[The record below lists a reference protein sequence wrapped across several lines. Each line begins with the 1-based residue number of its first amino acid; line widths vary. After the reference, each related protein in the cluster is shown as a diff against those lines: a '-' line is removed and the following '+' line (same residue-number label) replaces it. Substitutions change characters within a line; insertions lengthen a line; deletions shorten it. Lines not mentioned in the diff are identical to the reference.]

1 MNDNYDDIDNL
12 LFDYFKYNEYV
23 PNIIT
28 NGIEN
33 AINNKNKKYKVIL
46 LIKKFIITMIG
57 ILTIT
62 GGIVF
67 AKDIKIFVNTLI
79 ENIYGN
85 YNNGI
90 TTAINNGYSQDIDM
104 KYIESNNIKVKVN
117 QITMDDYNL
126 GIIFNIEI
134 EQSGFFKDLYNVQ
147 FKNLLIMDENN
158 NVIFAEYENQE
169 EFVKYCD
176 ENNLDKGTYGIG
188 YANCGAN
195 GSILNIQNN
204 NIVYSFYTTSEK
216 FPQSKKLTI
225 KFDKIYLLNN
235 KIFDE
240 VNNKKVDNHIATIDG
255 NWNIDI
261 DLGKMSSDR
270 DSIDYI
276 ATNINDNNTTV
287 TKASLSMTNM
297 KLELITNSDKI
308 AFKKL
313 QERRNMSVRDMI
325 PFSDIYIETSNGN
338 KFFQSNSGSNGYDTL
353 DDGKIRYYTTFDYTY
368 FDKTE
373 NIKIVLPTN
382 KGENLII
389 ELKVKKDG
397 TQ

>member
-1 MNDNYDDIDNL
+1 MNDTYDEIDNL
-12 LFDYFKYNEYV
+12 LFQHFKNNEYV
-23 PNIIT
+23 PDIIT

-33 AINNKNKKYKVIL
+33 AINNKNKKYKIVL
-46 LIKKFIITMIG
+46 LIRRFIITTIG
-57 ILTIT
+57 FLTIT

-67 AKDIKIFVNTLI
+67 AKDIKIFVNKLI

-85 YNNGI
+85 YNGGI
-90 TTAINNGYSQDIDM
+90 ATAIDNGYSQNIDM
-104 KYIESNNIKVKVN
+104 KYIESSNIKLKVN

-134 EQSGFFKDLYNVQ
+134 NQKELFKDLYNVQ

-176 ENNLDKGTYGIG
+176 ENNLDKGIYGIG

-195 GSILNIQNN
+195 GNILNIQDN

-240 VNNKKVDNHIATIDG
+240 VNNKKVDNHIATIEG
-255 NWNIDI
+255 NWDMDI
-261 DLGKMSSDR
+261 NLGKMQSDR
-270 DSIDYI
+270 KSIDYI
-276 ATNINDNNTTV
+276 LTNINDSNTIV

-308 AFKKL
+308 DFKKL

-325 PFSDIYIETSNGN
+325 PFSDMYVETSNGK

-373 NIKIVLPTN
+373 DIKIVLPTN
-382 KGENLII
+382 KRQDLII
-389 ELKVKKDG
+389 ELKVKSFE

>member
-1 MNDNYDDIDNL
+1 MNDNYDEIDNL
-12 LFDYFKYNEYV
+12 LFEYFKDNEYV
-23 PNIIT
+23 PDIIT

-33 AINNKNKKYKVIL
+33 AINNKNKKYKIFL
-46 LIKKFIITMIG
+46 LIRKFIITVIG
-57 ILTIT
+57 LFTIT
-62 GGIVF
+62 SGIVF
-67 AKDIKIFVNTLI
+67 AKDIKTFVNNLI

-85 YNNGI
+85 YNEGI
-90 TTAINNGYSQDIDM
+90 TTAIDNGYSQDIDM

-126 GIIFNIEI
+126 GIIFNVEI
-134 EQSGFFKDLYNVQ
+134 NPKELFEDLYNVQ
-147 FKNLLIMDENN
+147 LKNILIMDENN

-169 EFVKYCD
+169 EFVKYC
-176 ENNLDKGTYGIG
+176 EGNNLDKGTYGIG

-240 VNNKKVDNHIATIDG
+240 VNNKKVDNRITTIEG
-255 NWNIDI
+255 NWHIDI

-270 DSIDYI
+270 ESIDYI
-276 ATNINDNNTTV
+276 ATNINDNNTIV

-308 AFKKL
+308 DFKKL

-353 DDGKIRYYTTFDYTY
+353 NDGKIRYYTTFDYTY
-368 FDKTE
+368 FNKTE

-382 KGENLII
+382 KKQDLII
-389 ELKVKKDG
+389 ELKVKCVE

>member
-1 MNDNYDDIDNL
+1 MNNNYDEIDDL
-12 LFDYFKYNEYV
+12 LFEHFKATQSV
-23 PNIIT
+23 PKIIT
-28 NGIEN
+28 NDIESTM
-33 AINNKNKKYKVIL
+33 NNKNKKYKIVL
-46 LIKKFIITMIG
+46 LIKRFIITMIG
-57 ILTIT
+57 TLTIT

-67 AKDIKIFVNTLI
+67 AKDIKTFVNTLI

-169 EFVKYCD
+169 EFDKYCD

-195 GSILNIQNN
+195 GSILNLQDN

-235 KIFDE
+235 KVFDE
-240 VNNKKVDNHIATIDG
+240 VNNKKADNRIATIEG
-255 NWNIDI
+255 NWHMDI
-261 DLGKMSSDR
+261 DLGKVSRDR
-270 DSIDYI
+270 ESIDYI
-276 ATNINDNNTTV
+276 ATNINDNNTIV
-287 TKASLSMTNM
+287 TKAILSMTNM

-308 AFKKL
+308 DFKKL
-313 QERRNMSVRDMI
+313 QERRNMSVKDMI

-353 DDGKIRYYTTFDYTY
+353 NDGKIRYYTTFDYTY
-368 FDKTE
+368 FNKTE

-382 KGENLII
+382 KKQDLII
-389 ELKVKKDG
+389 ELKVKCVE

>member
-12 LFDYFKYNEYV
+12 LFDYFKDNEYV

-67 AKDIKIFVNTLI
+67 AEDIKIFVNTLI

-134 EQSGFFKDLYNVQ
+134 EQSEFFKDLYNVQ

-240 VNNKKVDNHIATIDG
+240 VNNKKVDNRIATIEG
-255 NWNIDI
+255 NWHIDI

-270 DSIDYI
+270 ESIDYI

-297 KLELITNSDKI
+297 KLELITNSNKI
-308 AFKKL
+308 DFKKL

-353 DDGKIRYYTTFDYTY
+353 NDGKIRYYTTFDYTY

-382 KGENLII
+382 KKQDLII
-389 ELKVKKDG
+389 ELKAKCVE

>member
-1 MNDNYDDIDNL
+1 MNDNYDEIDNL
-12 LFDYFKYNEYV
+12 LFEYFKDNEYV
-23 PNIIT
+23 PDIIT

-33 AINNKNKKYKVIL
+33 AINNKNKKYKIFL
-46 LIKKFIITMIG
+46 LIRKFIITVIG
-57 ILTIT
+57 LFTIT
-62 GGIVF
+62 SGIVF
-67 AKDIKIFVNTLI
+67 AKDIKTFVNNLI

-85 YNNGI
+85 YNEGI
-90 TTAINNGYSQDIDM
+90 TTAIDNGYSQDIDM

-126 GIIFNIEI
+126 GIIFNVEI
-134 EQSGFFKDLYNVQ
+134 NPKELFEDLYNVQ
-147 FKNLLIMDENN
+147 LKNILIMDENN

-169 EFVKYCD
+169 EFVKYCE

-235 KIFDE
+235 K
-240 VNNKKVDNHIATIDG
+240 KVDNRIATIEG
-255 NWNIDI
+255 NWHIDI

-270 DSIDYI
+270 ESIDYI
-276 ATNINDNNTTV
+276 ATNINDNNTIV

-308 AFKKL
+308 DFKKL

-353 DDGKIRYYTTFDYTY
+353 NDGKIRYYTTFDYTY
-368 FDKTE
+368 FNKTE

-382 KGENLII
+382 KKQDLII
-389 ELKVKKDG
+389 ELKVKCVE

>member
-12 LFDYFKYNEYV
+12 LFDYFKDNEYV

-134 EQSGFFKDLYNVQ
+134 EQSEFFKDLYNVQ

-240 VNNKKVDNHIATIDG
+240 VNNKKVDNRIATIEG
-255 NWNIDI
+255 NWHIDI

-270 DSIDYI
+270 ESIDYI

-297 KLELITNSDKI
+297 KLELITNSNKI
-308 AFKKL
+308 DFKKL

-353 DDGKIRYYTTFDYTY
+353 NDGKIRYYTTFDYTY

-382 KGENLII
+382 KKQDLII
-389 ELKVKKDG
+389 ELKAKCVE

>member
-12 LFDYFKYNEYV
+12 LFDYFKDNEYV

-134 EQSGFFKDLYNVQ
+134 EQSEFFKDLYNVQ

-240 VNNKKVDNHIATIDG
+240 VNNKKVDNRIATIEG
-255 NWNIDI
+255 NWHINIDF
-261 DLGKMSSDR
+261 GKMSSDR
-270 DSIDYI
+270 ESIDYI

-297 KLELITNSDKI
+297 KLELITNSNKI
-308 AFKKL
+308 DFKKL

-353 DDGKIRYYTTFDYTY
+353 NDGKIRYYTTFDYTY

-382 KGENLII
+382 KKQDLII
-389 ELKVKKDG
+389 ELKAKCVE

>member
-12 LFDYFKYNEYV
+12 LFDYFKDNEYV

-67 AKDIKIFVNTLI
+67 AKDIKTFVNTLI

-90 TTAINNGYSQDIDM
+90 TTAINNGYSQNIDM

-134 EQSGFFKDLYNVQ
+134 EQSEFFKDLYNVQ

-240 VNNKKVDNHIATIDG
+240 VNNKKADNRIATIEG
-255 NWNIDI
+255 NWHIDI

-270 DSIDYI
+270 ESIDYI

-308 AFKKL
+308 DFKKL

-353 DDGKIRYYTTFDYTY
+353 NDGKIRYYTTFDYTY

-382 KGENLII
+382 KKQDLII
-389 ELKVKKDG
+389 ELKAKCVE

>member
-12 LFDYFKYNEYV
+12 LFDYFKDNEYV

-270 DSIDYI
+270 DSIDYL

-308 AFKKL
+308 DFKKL

-338 KFFQSNSGSNGYDTL
+338 KFFQSNSGSNGYETL

-373 NIKIVLPTN
+373 NIKIVFPTN
-382 KGENLII
+382 KKQDLII
-389 ELKVKKDG
+389 ELKAKCVE

>member
-12 LFDYFKYNEYV
+12 LFDYFKDNEYV

-134 EQSGFFKDLYNVQ
+134 EQSEFFKDLYNVQ

-240 VNNKKVDNHIATIDG
+240 VNNKKVDNRIATIEG
-255 NWNIDI
+255 NWHIDI

-270 DSIDYI
+270 ESIDYI
-276 ATNINDNNTTV
+276 ATNINDNNTIV

-308 AFKKL
+308 DFKKL

-353 DDGKIRYYTTFDYTY
+353 NDGKIRYYTTFDYTY
-368 FDKTE
+368 FNKTE

-382 KGENLII
+382 KKQDLII
-389 ELKVKKDG
+389 ELKVKCVE

>member
-12 LFDYFKYNEYV
+12 LFDYFKDNEYV

-134 EQSGFFKDLYNVQ
+134 KQSEFFKDLYNVQ

-176 ENNLDKGTYGIG
+176 ENNFDKGTYGIG

-240 VNNKKVDNHIATIDG
+240 VNNKKVDNRIATIEG
-255 NWNIDI
+255 NWHIDI

-270 DSIDYI
+270 ESIDYI

-308 AFKKL
+308 DFKKL

-353 DDGKIRYYTTFDYTY
+353 NDGKIRYYTTFDYTY

-382 KGENLII
+382 KKQDLII
-389 ELKVKKDG
+389 ELKAKCVE

>member
-1 MNDNYDDIDNL
+1 MNDNYDEIDNL
-12 LFDYFKYNEYV
+12 LFEYFKDNEYV
-23 PNIIT
+23 PDIIT

-33 AINNKNKKYKVIL
+33 AINNKNKKYKIFL
-46 LIKKFIITMIG
+46 LIRKFIITVIG
-57 ILTIT
+57 LFTIT
-62 GGIVF
+62 SGIVF
-67 AKDIKIFVNTLI
+67 AKDIKTFVNNLI

-85 YNNGI
+85 YNEGI
-90 TTAINNGYSQDIDM
+90 TTAIDNGYSQDIDM
-104 KYIESNNIKVKVN
+104 KYIESNSIKVKVN

-126 GIIFNIEI
+126 GIIFNVEI
-134 EQSGFFKDLYNVQ
+134 NPKELFEDLYNVQ
-147 FKNLLIMDENN
+147 LKNILIMDENN

-169 EFVKYCD
+169 EFVKYCE

-235 KIFDE
+235 K
-240 VNNKKVDNHIATIDG
+240 KVDNRIATIEG
-255 NWNIDI
+255 NWHIDI

-270 DSIDYI
+270 ESIDYI
-276 ATNINDNNTTV
+276 ATNINDNNTIV

-308 AFKKL
+308 DFKKL

-353 DDGKIRYYTTFDYTY
+353 NDGKIRYYTTFDYTY
-368 FDKTE
+368 FNKTE

-382 KGENLII
+382 KKQDLII
-389 ELKVKKDG
+389 ELKVKCVE

>member
-1 MNDNYDDIDNL
+1 MNDNYDEIDNL
-12 LFDYFKYNEYV
+12 LFEYFKDNEYV
-23 PNIIT
+23 PDIIT

-33 AINNKNKKYKVIL
+33 AINNKNKKYKIFL
-46 LIKKFIITMIG
+46 LIRKFIITVIG
-57 ILTIT
+57 LFTIT
-62 GGIVF
+62 SGIVF
-67 AKDIKIFVNTLI
+67 AKDIKTFVNNLI

-85 YNNGI
+85 YNEGI
-90 TTAINNGYSQDIDM
+90 TTAIDNGYSQDIDM

-126 GIIFNIEI
+126 GIIFNVEI
-134 EQSGFFKDLYNVQ
+134 NPKELFEDLYNVQ
-147 FKNLLIMDENN
+147 LKNILIMDENN

-169 EFVKYCD
+169 EFVKYC
-176 ENNLDKGTYGIG
+176 EGNNLDKGTYGIG

-240 VNNKKVDNHIATIDG
+240 VNNKKVDNRIATIEG
-255 NWNIDI
+255 NWHIDI

-270 DSIDYI
+270 ESIDYI
-276 ATNINDNNTTV
+276 ATNINDNNTIV

-308 AFKKL
+308 DFKKL

-325 PFSDIYIETSNGN
+325 PFSDIYIETSDGN

-353 DDGKIRYYTTFDYTY
+353 NDGKIRYYTTFDYTY
-368 FDKTE
+368 FNKTE

-382 KGENLII
+382 KKQDLII
-389 ELKVKKDG
+389 ELKVKCVE

>member
-1 MNDNYDDIDNL
+1 MNDNYDEIDNL
-12 LFDYFKYNEYV
+12 LFEYFKDNEYV
-23 PNIIT
+23 PDIIT

-33 AINNKNKKYKVIL
+33 AINNKNKKYKIFL
-46 LIKKFIITMIG
+46 LIRKFIITVIG
-57 ILTIT
+57 LFTIT
-62 GGIVF
+62 SGIVF
-67 AKDIKIFVNTLI
+67 AKDIKTFVNNLI

-85 YNNGI
+85 YNEGI
-90 TTAINNGYSQDIDM
+90 TTAIDNGYSQDIDM

-126 GIIFNIEI
+126 GIIFNVEI
-134 EQSGFFKDLYNVQ
+134 NPKELFEDLYNVQ
-147 FKNLLIMDENN
+147 LKNILIMDENN

-169 EFVKYCD
+169 EFVKYC
-176 ENNLDKGTYGIG
+176 EGNNLDKGTYGIG

-240 VNNKKVDNHIATIDG
+240 VNNKKVDNRIATIEG
-255 NWNIDI
+255 NWHIDI

-270 DSIDYI
+270 ESIDYI
-276 ATNINDNNTTV
+276 ATNINDNNTIV

-308 AFKKL
+308 DFKKL

-353 DDGKIRYYTTFDYTY
+353 NDGKIRYYTTFDYTY
-368 FDKTE
+368 FNKTG

-382 KGENLII
+382 KKQDLII
-389 ELKVKKDG
+389 ELKVKCVE

>member
-12 LFDYFKYNEYV
+12 LFDYFKDNEYV

-134 EQSGFFKDLYNVQ
+134 EQSEFFKDLYNVQ

-176 ENNLDKGTYGIG
+176 ENNLDKATYGIG

-240 VNNKKVDNHIATIDG
+240 VNNKKVDNRIATIEG
-255 NWNIDI
+255 NWHINI

-270 DSIDYI
+270 ESIDYI

-308 AFKKL
+308 DFKKL

-353 DDGKIRYYTTFDYTY
+353 NDGKIRYYTTFDYTY

-382 KGENLII
+382 KKQDLII
-389 ELKVKKDG
+389 ELKAKCVE

>member
-1 MNDNYDDIDNL
+1 MNNNYDEIDDL
-12 LFDYFKYNEYV
+12 LFEYFKATQSV
-23 PNIIT
+23 PKIIT
-28 NGIEN
+28 NDIQS
-33 AINNKNKKYKVIL
+33 AMNNKNKKYKIVL
-46 LIKKFIITMIG
+46 LIKRFIITILG
-57 ILTIT
+57 TLTIT

-67 AKDIKIFVNTLI
+67 AKDIKTFVNTLI

-90 TTAINNGYSQDIDM
+90 TTAINNGYFQDIDM

-134 EQSGFFKDLYNVQ
+134 EQSEFFKDLYNVQ

-169 EFVKYCD
+169 EFDKYCD
-176 ENNLDKGTYGIG
+176 KNNLDKGTYGIG

-195 GSILNIQNN
+195 GSILNLQDN

-235 KIFDE
+235 KVFDE
-240 VNNKKVDNHIATIDG
+240 VNNKKADNRIATIEG
-255 NWNIDI
+255 NWHMDI
-261 DLGKMSSDR
+261 DLGKVSHDR
-270 DSIDYI
+270 ESIDYI
-276 ATNINDNNTTV
+276 ATNINDNNTIV

-308 AFKKL
+308 DFKKL
-313 QERRNMSVRDMI
+313 QERRNMSVKDMI
-325 PFSDIYIETSNGN
+325 PFSDIYIRTSNGN

-353 DDGKIRYYTTFDYTY
+353 NDGKIRYYTTFDYTY
-368 FDKTE
+368 FNKTE

-382 KGENLII
+382 KKQDLII
-389 ELKVKKDG
+389 ELKVKCVE

>member
-12 LFDYFKYNEYV
+12 LFDYFKDNEYV

-67 AKDIKIFVNTLI
+67 AEDIKIFVNTLI

-126 GIIFNIEI
+126 EIIFNIEI
-134 EQSGFFKDLYNVQ
+134 EQSEFFKDLYNVQ
-147 FKNLLIMDENN
+147 FKNLLITDENN

-240 VNNKKVDNHIATIDG
+240 VNNKKVDNRIATIEG
-255 NWNIDI
+255 NWHIDI

-270 DSIDYI
+270 ESIDYI

-308 AFKKL
+308 DFKKL

-353 DDGKIRYYTTFDYTY
+353 NDGKIRYYTTFDYTY

-382 KGENLII
+382 KKQDLII
-389 ELKVKKDG
+389 ELKAKCVE

>member
-1 MNDNYDDIDNL
+1 MNDNYDEIDNL
-12 LFDYFKYNEYV
+12 LFEYFKDNEYV
-23 PNIIT
+23 PDIIT

-33 AINNKNKKYKVIL
+33 AINNKNKKYKIFL
-46 LIKKFIITMIG
+46 LIRKFIITVIG
-57 ILTIT
+57 LFTIT
-62 GGIVF
+62 SGIVF
-67 AKDIKIFVNTLI
+67 AKDIKTFVNNLI

-85 YNNGI
+85 YNEGI
-90 TTAINNGYSQDIDM
+90 TTAIDNGYSQDIDM

-126 GIIFNIEI
+126 GIIFNVEI
-134 EQSGFFKDLYNVQ
+134 NPKELFEDLYNVQ
-147 FKNLLIMDENN
+147 LKNILIMDENN

-169 EFVKYCD
+169 EFVKYCE

-240 VNNKKVDNHIATIDG
+240 VNNKKVDNRIATIEG
-255 NWNIDI
+255 NWHIDI

-270 DSIDYI
+270 ESIDYI
-276 ATNINDNNTTV
+276 ATNINDNNTIV

-308 AFKKL
+308 DFKKL

-353 DDGKIRYYTTFDYTY
+353 NDGKIRYYTTFDYTY
-368 FDKTE
+368 FNKTE

-382 KGENLII
+382 RKQDLII
-389 ELKVKKDG
+389 ELKVKCVE

>member
-12 LFDYFKYNEYV
+12 LLDYFKYNEYV

-134 EQSGFFKDLYNVQ
+134 EQIGFFKDLYNVQ

-308 AFKKL
+308 DFKKL

-325 PFSDIYIETSNGN
+325 PFSGIYIQTLNGN

>member
-1 MNDNYDDIDNL
+1 MNDNYDEIDNL
-12 LFDYFKYNEYV
+12 LFEYFKDNEYV
-23 PNIIT
+23 PDIIT

-33 AINNKNKKYKVIL
+33 AINNKNKKYKIFL
-46 LIKKFIITMIG
+46 LIRKFIITVIG
-57 ILTIT
+57 LFTIT
-62 GGIVF
+62 SGIVF
-67 AKDIKIFVNTLI
+67 AKDIKTFVNNLI

-85 YNNGI
+85 YNEGI
-90 TTAINNGYSQDIDM
+90 TTAIDNGYSQDIDM

-126 GIIFNIEI
+126 GIIFNVEI
-134 EQSGFFKDLYNVQ
+134 NPKELFEDLYNVQ
-147 FKNLLIMDENN
+147 LKNILIMDENN

-169 EFVKYCD
+169 EFVKYC
-176 ENNLDKGTYGIG
+176 EGNNLDKGTYGIG

-240 VNNKKVDNHIATIDG
+240 VNNKKVDNRIATIEG
-255 NWNIDI
+255 NWHIDI

-270 DSIDYI
+270 ESIDYI
-276 ATNINDNNTTV
+276 ATNINDNNTIV

-308 AFKKL
+308 DFKKL

-353 DDGKIRYYTTFDYTY
+353 NDGKIRYYTTFDYTY
-368 FDKTE
+368 FNKTE

-382 KGENLII
+382 KKQDLII
-389 ELKVKKDG
+389 ELKVKCVE

>member
-1 MNDNYDDIDNL
+1 MNDNYDEIDDL
-12 LFDYFKYNEYV
+12 LFEYFEATQSV

-28 NGIEN
+28 NDIKS
-33 AINNKNKKYKVIL
+33 AMNNKNRKYKIVL
-46 LIKKFIITMIG
+46 LIKKFIITIIG

-67 AKDIKIFVNTLI
+67 AKDIKILVNTLI

-90 TTAINNGYSQDIDM
+90 NTAINNGYSQNIDM

-117 QITMDDYNL
+117 QITMDNYNL

-134 EQSGFFKDLYNVQ
+134 EQREFLENLYNVQ
-147 FKNLLIMDENN
+147 FKNLLIMDEDN

-169 EFVKYCD
+169 EFDKYCND
-176 ENNLDKGTYGIG
+176 NNLNKGTYGIG

-195 GSILNIQNN
+195 GSILNIQDN
-204 NIVYSFYTTSEK
+204 NIVYSFYTTSEN

-240 VNNKKVDNHIATIDG
+240 VNNKKVDNHIATIEG
-255 NWNIDI
+255 NWNMDI
-261 DLGKMSSDR
+261 NIGEMSSDR
-270 DSIDYI
+270 ESIDYI
-276 ATNINDNNTTV
+276 VTNINDNNTIV

-308 AFKKL
+308 DFKKL
-313 QERRNMSVRDMI
+313 QERRNMSVVDMI
-325 PFSDIYIETSNGN
+325 PFSNIYIETLNGN

-368 FDKTE
+368 FDKAE

-382 KGENLII
+382 KKQDLII
-389 ELKVKKDG
+389 ELKCVE

>member
-1 MNDNYDDIDNL
+1 MNDNYDEIDNL
-12 LFDYFKYNEYV
+12 LFEYFKDNEYV
-23 PNIIT
+23 PDIIT

-33 AINNKNKKYKVIL
+33 AMYNKNKKYKIFL
-46 LIKKFIITMIG
+46 LIRKFIITVIG
-57 ILTIT
+57 LFTIT
-62 GGIVF
+62 SGIVF
-67 AKDIKIFVNTLI
+67 AKDIKTFVNNLI

-85 YNNGI
+85 YNEGI
-90 TTAINNGYSQDIDM
+90 TTAIDNGYSQDIDM

-126 GIIFNIEI
+126 GIIFNVEI
-134 EQSGFFKDLYNVQ
+134 NQKKLFEDLYNVQ
-147 FKNLLIMDENN
+147 LKNILIMDENN

-195 GSILNIQNN
+195 GRILNIQNN

-240 VNNKKVDNHIATIDG
+240 VNNKKVDNRIATVEG
-255 NWNIDI
+255 NWHMDI

-270 DSIDYI
+270 ESIDYI

-308 AFKKL
+308 DFKKL

-382 KGENLII
+382 KKQDLII
-389 ELKVKKDG
+389 ELKAKCVE

>member
-12 LFDYFKYNEYV
+12 LFDYFKDNEYV

-134 EQSGFFKDLYNVQ
+134 EQSEFFKDLYNVQ

-240 VNNKKVDNHIATIDG
+240 VNNKKVDNRIATIEG
-255 NWNIDI
+255 NWHIDI

-270 DSIDYI
+270 ESIDYI

-308 AFKKL
+308 DFKKL

-353 DDGKIRYYTTFDYTY
+353 NDGKIRYYTTFDYTY

-382 KGENLII
+382 KKQDLII
-389 ELKVKKDG
+389 ELKAKCVG

>member
-1 MNDNYDDIDNL
+1 MNDNYDEIDNL
-12 LFDYFKYNEYV
+12 LFEYFKDNEYV
-23 PNIIT
+23 PDIIT

-33 AINNKNKKYKVIL
+33 AINNKNKKYKIFL
-46 LIKKFIITMIG
+46 LIRKFIITVIG
-57 ILTIT
+57 LFTIT
-62 GGIVF
+62 SGIVF
-67 AKDIKIFVNTLI
+67 AKDIKTFVNNLI

-85 YNNGI
+85 YNEGI
-90 TTAINNGYSQDIDM
+90 TTAIDNGYSQDIDM

-126 GIIFNIEI
+126 GIIFNVEI
-134 EQSGFFKDLYNVQ
+134 NPKELFEDLYNVQ
-147 FKNLLIMDENN
+147 LKNILIMDENN

-169 EFVKYCD
+169 EFVKYCE

-235 KIFDE
+235 K
-240 VNNKKVDNHIATIDG
+240 KVDNRIATIEG
-255 NWNIDI
+255 NWHIDI
-261 DLGKMSSDR
+261 DIGKMSSDR
-270 DSIDYI
+270 ESIDYI
-276 ATNINDNNTTV
+276 ATNINDNNTIV

-308 AFKKL
+308 DFKKL

-353 DDGKIRYYTTFDYTY
+353 NDGKIRYYTTFDYTY
-368 FDKTE
+368 FNKTE

-382 KGENLII
+382 KKQDLII
-389 ELKVKKDG
+389 ELKVKCVE